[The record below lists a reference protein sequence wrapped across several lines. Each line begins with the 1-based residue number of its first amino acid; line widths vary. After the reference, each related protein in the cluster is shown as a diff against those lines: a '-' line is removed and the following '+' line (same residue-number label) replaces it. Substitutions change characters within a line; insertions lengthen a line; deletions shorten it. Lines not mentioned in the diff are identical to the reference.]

1 MAGVTRAGNK
11 ETGVKRRQSNPGH
24 RRLLLAA
31 LLLLL
36 AALSGC
42 RDAVVTPTATS
53 EPAETGTPTTAP
65 TATDTPEPTA
75 TTRPAA
81 TTTPTATP
89 EPGAELPRFEEAACN
104 FIVPGG
110 LDVECGTL
118 IVAEDRD
125 DPKNERTVSLHV
137 AIFASESASPA
148 AEPVIYL
155 EGGPGGDALET
166 VPFAFEDR
174 FTPFLADH
182 TFIMFD
188 QRGTGYSEPS
198 LACPESTV
206 LTLELLDDIL
216 ADEEANA
223 VYLEMLGECR
233 ERLLAEGA
241 NLAVYDSAA
250 SAADVDDLRR
260 ALGYEQ
266 VNLYGISYGT
276 RLAQTIMR
284 DYPAGV
290 RSVILDS
297 SYPIAAD
304 LVTELPAN
312 ASRAFET
319 FFAGCAADPDCA
331 EAFPDLEARFYALV
345 AALDEEPI
353 TVPVFYVFDRQT
365 YDAALQ
371 GDDLI
376 AVFFQSLYSTEII
389 RLLPQLIADMESGD
403 YELLSTLLS
412 NFILNGEFSSLGMY
426 YAVQCAEEV
435 AFAGEEQLDEVEN
448 PRLRDYYAG
457 STAEDVAAC
466 ALWDVP
472 AAAGLENEPISSDIP
487 TLVLA
492 GEYDPVTPPE
502 WGRQVADTLDN
513 ATYLEFPGLGHGVSV
528 DHPCPLQI
536 TLDFLEAPEAELD
549 TGCIARMAGPSFILP
564 GEPEAVTLVPF
575 TEEIL
580 GTEYSGVVPEGWEA
594 QGNGA
599 YARQQS
605 ALDQTLLLQQVVSG
619 GNAELFLPLLSDQ
632 LGLEEAPESSGE
644 YVDAAGRAWTLYAL
658 NVQGTPG
665 NLALVDAG
673 GVTYIVILFSSE
685 DEQPFYVEEVF
696 LPALEAITAAE

>member
-1 MAGVTRAGNK
+1 MKGK
-11 ETGVKRRQSNPGH
+11 QSVLGYC
-24 RRLLLAA
+24 RWLLGG
-31 LLLLL
+31 LLLL
-36 AALSGC
+36 AVLSGC
-42 RDAVVTPTATS
+42 RDGVVTPTATS
-53 EPAETGTPTTAP
+53 EPATASTPTTAP
-65 TATDTPEPTA
+65 TATETPEPTA
-75 TTRPAA
+75 TTAPAA
-81 TTTPTATP
+81 TTTPTTTP
-89 EPGAELPRFEEAACN
+89 EPGTELPRLEEAACN

-110 LDVECGTL
+110 VDVECGYL

-125 DPKNERTVSLHV
+125 DPENDRTIRLHV
-137 AIFASESASPA
+137 AIFASESSAPA
-148 AEPVIYL
+148 AEPIVYL
-155 EGGPGGDALET
+155 EGGPGGDALEL
-166 VPFAFEDR
+166 VPFTFEQR
-174 FTPFLADH
+174 FAPFLADH

-198 LACPESTV
+198 LACPESTE
-206 LTLELLDDIL
+206 LALDLLDDIL
-216 ADEEANA
+216 SDEEVNA
-223 VYLEMLGECR
+223 LYLEMLGECR
-233 ERLLAEGA
+233 ERLLAEGV

-266 VNLYGISYGT
+266 FNLYGISYGT

-284 DYPAGV
+284 DYPEGV

-304 LVTELPAN
+304 LVAEMPAN

-319 FFAGCAADPDCA
+319 FFAGCEADPDCA

-353 TVPVFYVFDRQT
+353 TVPVFYVFDRQN

-376 AVFFQSLYSTEII
+376 AVFFQSLYSSDVIQ
-389 RLLPQLIADMESGD
+389 LLPQLIADMESGD

-412 NFILNGEFSSLGMY
+412 NFILNNEYSSVGMY

-435 AFAGEEQLDEVEN
+435 VFAGEEQLDDVEN
-448 PRLRDYYAG
+448 PRLRDYYEG
-457 STAEDVAAC
+457 SAAEEVEAC

-472 AAAGLENEPISSDIP
+472 AAPALENEPASSDIP

-492 GEYDPVTPPE
+492 GEYDPITPPE
-502 WGRQVADTLDN
+502 WGEQVAETLDN
-513 ATYLEFPGLGHGVSV
+513 ATFVQFPGLGHGVSV

-536 TLDFLEAPEAELD
+536 ALDFLGAPEAELD
-549 TGCIARMAGPSFILP
+549 TGCVAQMAGPSFILP

-580 GTEYSGVVPEGWEA
+580 GTEYSGVVPQGWEA

-599 YARQQS
+599 YARQQT
-605 ALDQTLLLQQVVSG
+605 ALDQTLLLQQVVAG
-619 GNAELFLPLLSDQ
+619 GDADLFLTLLSDQ
-632 LGLEEAPESSGE
+632 LGLEDTPQTSGE
-644 YVDAAGRAWTLYAL
+644 YVDAAGRAWKLYETD
-658 NVQGTPG
+658 VQGTPA

-673 GVTYIVILFSSE
+673 GLTYIVMLFSSA
-685 DEQPFYVEEVF
+685 DEQPFYVDELF
-696 LPALEAITAAE
+696 LPALEAIEAGD